1 MAEMPDPGALGD
13 TDVAVVSM
21 VRKVKSKL
29 GYTEINTP
37 VDLSQ
42 FDDEKVKFGLSEKH
56 TKFEKIFFT
65 VLTNQ
70 LIYLVKHEE
79 DFFKSCVLLKKSE
92 LYDHSSPRRL
102 PGGKNDSYNH
112 KTTIWIS
119 HQYYLDPGFH
129 RILWIAF

>member
-56 TKFEKIFFT
+56 TKFEKLFLM
-65 VLTNQ
+65 VLTNR
-70 LIYLVKHEE
+70 LLYNHEE
-79 DFFKSCVLLKKSE
+79 DFFQITYVCFSKSPNLNPEQPQFCKFGVPSG
-92 LYDHSSPRRL
+92 R
-102 PGGKNDSYNH
+102 N
-112 KTTIWIS
+112 
-119 HQYYLDPGFH
+119 
-129 RILWIAF
+129 A

>member
-42 FDDEKVKFGLSEKH
+42 FDDEKVWSQFISAIAWGEKMTAIIIKQQFG
-56 TKFEKIFFT
+56 FPI
-65 VLTNQ
+65 N
-70 LIYLVKHEE
+70 
-79 DFFKSCVLLKKSE
+79 
-92 LYDHSSPRRL
+92 
-102 PGGKNDSYNH
+102 
-112 KTTIWIS
+112 TT
-119 HQYYLDPGFH
+119 
-129 RILWIAF
+129 

>member
-70 LIYLVKHEE
+70 LIYLVNHEE
-79 DFFKSCVLLKKSE
+79 DFFKSCVLLKNSE
-92 LYDHSSPRRL
+92 L
-102 PGGKNDSYNH
+102 
-112 KTTIWIS
+112 
-119 HQYYLDPGFH
+119 
-129 RILWIAF
+129 

>member
-56 TKFEKIFFT
+56 TKFEKNLLHGF
-65 VLTNQ
+65 
-70 LIYLVKHEE
+70 
-79 DFFKSCVLLKKSE
+79 DKSADLLSK
-92 LYDHSSPRRL
+92 P
-102 PGGKNDSYNH
+102 
-112 KTTIWIS
+112 
-119 HQYYLDPGFH
+119 
-129 RILWIAF
+129 

>member
-42 FDDEKVKFGLSEKH
+42 FDDEKVWSQFLSAIAWGEKW
-56 TKFEKIFFT
+56 
-65 VLTNQ
+65 Q
-70 LIYLVKHEE
+70 L
-79 DFFKSCVLLKKSE
+79 
-92 LYDHSSPRRL
+92 
-102 PGGKNDSYNH
+102 
-112 KTTIWIS
+112 
-119 HQYYLDPGFH
+119 
-129 RILWIAF
+129 